1 DTTRRPTGGVERLIP
16 LFDSMTVR
24 DAGDGSL
31 RVSGAVVPEEHWL
44 PAGKGV
50 FVAENGTDEL
60 LFVVEDD
67 RATSVYLGLNP
78 TNGYDRTT
86 FSTNQTVLMVLVGVA
101 LLVLVSG
108 MVRVR
113 RPWGDLQYVALMCG
127 TLAGLSW
134 LDGGGSEV
142 LA

>member
-1 DTTRRPTGGVERLIP
+1 FR
-16 LFDSMTVR
+16 S
-24 DAGDGSL
+24 
-31 RVSGAVVPEEHWL
+31 VVPEEHWL

-86 FSTNQTVLMVLVGVA
+86 LSTNPTVLLVLVGVA

-113 RPWGDLQYVALMCG
+113 RPRGGLQIAALVSGSLTGLACLVGVGLAVYALMDLDRMRDWIFDTPFLL
-127 TLAGLSW
+127 TLPL
-134 LDGGGSEV
+134 
-142 LA
+142 